1 MNAKYGTILA
11 VLLPAVAIAGLTA
24 VGWAQPPKQEPVK
37 AAINALSKEDDQA
50 VRKIVAGFEESWN
63 AHDMKALAKLFRE
76 DAEWVNKVGMHWH
89 GRDEIMVAHTAFHE
103 TIFKNHSCRTD
114 AVETRSVAPGVA
126 VAVTTLTGESF
137 KAPDGRDW
145 PKARNRIS
153 YVLTKGPKGWKI
165 AHGHNAEIDE
175 VAAKHDPVKKDGK

>member
-1 MNAKYGTILA
+1 MKTTATA
-11 VLLPAVAIAGLTA
+11 TVLLLVTALTLVSGIAAQTPKGDSPRTGANGLS
-24 VGWAQPPKQEPVK
+24 Q
-37 AAINALSKEDDQA
+37 EDDQA
-50 VRKIVAGFEESWN
+50 VRKVVAGFEEAWN

-126 VAVTTLTGESF
+126 VAVATETVDGFTT
-137 KAPDGRDW
+137 PDGKVRPQSRD
-145 PKARNRIS
+145 RLS
-153 YVLTKGPKGWKI
+153 YVLVKGPEGWRI
-165 AHGHNAEIDE
+165 AHGHNVVIDE
-175 VAAKHDPVKKDGK
+175 DAAKHDPV